1 MCALRFSPSLDRRTL
16 RSDHTLALGIWSHR
30 KKISLIGETV
40 NTEKWLV
47 EVGEETLEV
56 SLDDL
61 RALILDG
68 RVKLTDRVKKGALNW
83 IEARHPPALSAAFAD
98 RHASLSEVPP
108 PAASSD
114 SGVPFED
121 ARDANDAFG
130 IYAQSHSPA
139 IAESIINARCR
150 YHPDVSPAYICK
162 ACRTPF
168 CRDCTKVVGPQ
179 TCSICALCGSLC
191 LPYDEVRQKMIQLA
205 DRRSGFGWHDL
216 KLALRYPFREPV
228 TLSITAVIYGASHV
242 MLPYLAAPGYG
253 YLLAGIGL
261 LPVLVVNAVMFGCMT
276 LVISHIA
283 AGRLSYKRVFDLTS
297 LLADPQEMFSL
308 SAAILL
314 VTTGPLLL
322 SWRFASNH
330 PAVLA
335 VALCWLL
342 CYYPLAVLVAGETQ
356 LFTATINPLT
366 GLKAIG
372 RIGGSYW
379 KLFLMYLGLM
389 GLTGA
394 VGGTLLILVI
404 PHHLLMGLGVI
415 WLPVL
420 NLLVF
425 LPLSIVLG
433 LLVFYTNIVIA
444 FLIGRILFKSADE
457 DLF

>member
-1 MCALRFSPSLDRRTL
+1 MRGRKFNPEFER
-16 RSDHTLALGIWSHR
+16 HTLMASVPR
-30 KKISLIGETV
+30 SFGERFLSGGTV
-40 NTEKWLV
+40 STEKWLV
-47 EVGEETLEV
+47 VTGEETLEV

-61 RALILDG
+61 RALILEG
-68 RVKLTDRVKKGALNW
+68 RVKLTDRVKKGGLNW
-83 IEARHPPALSAAFAD
+83 IEARHPPALSGAFAD
-98 RHASLSEVPP
+98 RHAALSEVPP
-108 PAASSD
+108 SAASSD
-114 SGVPFED
+114 IPAPFEGD
-121 ARDANDAFG
+121 RDAHDAFA
-130 IYAQSHSPA
+130 IYAQSHYSPA
-139 IAESIINARCR
+139 MVASIVNARCQ
-150 YHPDVSPAYICK
+150 YHPDLLPAYICK

-168 CRDCTKVVGPQ
+168 CRDCTKVVGPE

-191 LPYDEVRQKMIQLA
+191 LPYEEVRQKITQLA

-216 KLALRYPFREPV
+216 KLALRYPFQEPV
-228 TLSITAVIYGASHV
+228 TLSITALIYGACHGF
-242 MLPYLAAPGYG
+242 LPYLGAPGYG

-261 LPVLVVNAVMFGCMT
+261 LPALLANAFMFGCMT
-276 LVISHIA
+276 LVINHIA
-283 AGRLSYKRVFDLTS
+283 AGRLSYRRVFDLTS

-308 SAAILL
+308 STAIML

-330 PAVLA
+330 PPVLA
-335 VALCWLL
+335 LALCWLL

-366 GLKAIG
+366 GLNAIS

-379 KLFLMYLGLM
+379 KLFLMYLGLI

-394 VGGTLLILVI
+394 LGGTILIVTI
-404 PHHLLMGLGVI
+404 PHDLLTGLGVI

-420 NLLVF
+420 NLFIF

-444 FLIGRILFKSADE
+444 FLIGRTLFKCADE